1 MPGVLNVRSTA
12 SSPGRPSFAS
22 DAAGASL
29 GGARGRSVREV
40 GHRHR
45 REAQL
50 EDDTPFEARE
60 IALPEGERAE
70 AARELLSE
78 RLQSVRALADGGD
91 RPDGDRKGDTR
102 PESRQ
107 YLFEEACE
115 LYLNEMNWE
124 ELTDEEKVGDGEL
137 TEMVFPGL
145 LAFVDALV
153 PGSGG
158 VGADPSR
165 DHPDVVR
172 DFLLWLAARLQDLR
186 SFRGEE
192 GHERE
197 RARREAAITDDLL
210 DLVAGRLYGLS
221 PEQVERVRT

>member
-1 MPGVLNVRSTA
+1 M
-12 SSPGRPSFAS
+12 
-22 DAAGASL
+22 D
-29 GGARGRSVREV
+29 
-40 GHRHR
+40 
-45 REAQL
+45 
-50 EDDTPFEARE
+50 EDNPFEAEE

-70 AARELLSE
+70 AARELLEE
-78 RLQSVRALADGGD
+78 RLGRVRAVADGAPGSGFSGD
-91 RPDGDRKGDTR
+91 REGSTR

-124 ELTDEEKVGDGEL
+124 ELTEEEKVGDGEL

-153 PGSGG
+153 PGPGG
-158 VGADPSR
+158 VGEDASR

-172 DFLLWLAARLQDLR
+172 DFLVWLAARLRDLR
-186 SFRGEE
+186 SFRAEDE
-192 GHERE
+192 HERE

-210 DLVAGRLYGLS
+210 DLVAGRLYGLD
-221 PEQVERVRT
+221 PQQLERIRG

>member
-1 MPGVLNVRSTA
+1 MDQQDRH
-12 SSPGRPSFAS
+12 SPFDGS
-22 DAAGASL
+22 
-29 GGARGRSVREV
+29 
-40 GHRHR
+40 
-45 REAQL
+45 
-50 EDDTPFEARE
+50 E

-70 AARELLSE
+70 RARELLE
-78 RLQSVRALADGGD
+78 RRLRPGRALADGRPGANGD
-91 RPDGDRKGDTR
+91 RPASTAEK
-102 PESRQ
+102 SRR

-115 LYLNEMNWE
+115 LYLNELNWE
-124 ELTDEEKVGDGEL
+124 ELTEEEKVDGGEL

-153 PGSGG
+153 PGPGG
-158 VGADPSR
+158 VGEEPAR

-186 SFRGEE
+186 DHEPEG

-221 PEQVERVRT
+221 PEELERVRA